1 MKNNV
6 QTIMSTL
13 PDVHIILQRIHSGA
27 IFITK
32 VVIGSIV
39 SSHPASGT
47 TYCIEMQGLCR
58 HITSHWC
65 CYQRSEHWEHQ
76 GTVVSRSCGHVV
88 QTVSTSAVTWEG
100 RKLCGWRQ
108 TNPSS
113 PDDALWWCGW
123 SLVPHHTHSWWCLSA
138 ALVLYYRESW

>member
-1 MKNNV
+1 MEKLTRRGGEKHRQTDRGSYIGGAHLNPVFVCLTQRNNVQIANSLYLIKNNV

-65 CYQRSEHWEHQ
+65 CYQRSEH
-76 GTVVSRSCGHVV
+76 
-88 QTVSTSAVTWEG
+88 
-100 RKLCGWRQ
+100 
-108 TNPSS
+108 
-113 PDDALWWCGW
+113 
-123 SLVPHHTHSWWCLSA
+123 
-138 ALVLYYRESW
+138 